1 MLRER
6 KLLLIFKEEE
16 KMVGYHTRWSENEDF
31 SFFSP
36 VLRQKLPCLN
46 VRALITRE
54 IMRSKDV
61 QGNTKN
67 NLQNQYFLVV

>member
-16 KMVGYHTRWSENEDF
+16 KMVGYHTRLSENEDF
-31 SFFSP
+31 SLWWSP
-36 VLRQKLPCLN
+36 VARQKLPCLN

-54 IMRSKDV
+54 IMRGKDV
-61 QGNTKN
+61 QGSVN
-67 NLQNQYFLVV
+67 